1 MEKKK
6 SKKKKQMQE
15 IIKKDETFD
24 SIGVAVLHTKEM
36 VSTSDYFFE
45 SSTKDPL
52 YELATNHPIDY
63 IDIFQ
68 PGWAQR
74 KGNSKLYGATYIN
87 DFKDELLEMFEK
99 GQNNSGQKMNPGK
112 M

>member
-1 MEKKK
+1 MLGALKKNE
-6 SKKKKQMQE
+6 SKKKKDMQE

-24 SIGVAVLHTKEM
+24 SIGLAVLHAKEI

-52 YELATNHPIDY
+52 CELATNHPIDD

-68 PGWAQR
+68 PGWTQR
-74 KGNSKLYGATYIN
+74 KGNSELYGATYIN
-87 DFKDELLEMFEK
+87 DIKDELLEMFEK
-99 GQNNSGQKMNPGK
+99 GQNMDRR
-112 M
+112 